1 MARCMVGWLDNFC
14 HSDVFVCIAGW
25 LVFSACLDL
34 NECLVINKLILNL
47 FRSAM
52 FPKTLPR
59 AAIRRSMQIEKHGRE
74 SEMQKASLAGKFS

>member
-14 HSDVFVCIAGW
+14 NSDVFVCFPSW
-25 LVFSACLDL
+25 LVFSVYLAL
-34 NECLVINKLILNL
+34 NECLVINKLILNF

-59 AAIRRSMQIEKHGRE
+59 AAIRRSMQTEKHGRE
-74 SEMQKASLAGKFS
+74 SEMQKASLAGKFL